1 MLLQETDNPGTTIEE
16 YVQFETERALRN
28 GKVYNWETAKYGMVN
43 WCLDEVDID
52 ILRFFE
58 PKFPA
63 IFYNDALKLKPDPS
77 FNQIFNHVLDRIENE
92 SCNNLKVEYLFP
104 NEEWKCLELEK
115 MPPSNA
121 SYEYI
126 EEYGLMINDDDLEY
140 MFDYLLAKDGP
151 SFMDV
156 EKEEM
161 EGIKSMMI
169 GTPSDRAEN
178 FDKEFNDWARDN
190 GFVNTSGCDDVE
202 LVKK

>member
-1 MLLQETDNPGTTIEE
+1 MLLQEIDNPGTTMVE

-28 GKVYNWETAKYGMVN
+28 SKVYNWETTKYGMVN

-63 IFYNDALKLKPDPS
+63 IVYNDALKLKPDPS
-77 FNQIFNHVLDRIENE
+77 FNQ
-92 SCNNLKVEYLFP
+92 
-104 NEEWKCLELEK
+104 
-115 MPPSNA
+115 M
-121 SYEYI
+121 
-126 EEYGLMINDDDLEY
+126 EYGLIINDDDLEY
-140 MFDYLLAKDGP
+140 MFDNLLAKDSP

-161 EGIKSMMI
+161 EGMKSMMI
-169 GTPSDRAEN
+169 GTPSKRVKN
-178 FDKEFNDWARDN
+178 LDKEFDGWARYN
-190 GFVNTSGCDDVE
+190 GFVNTSGCDNVE